1 MCPSLPNQHMA
12 LTFSWFILTAPI
24 SKHLG
29 SPSLLLTSEANQAA
43 ILDLNPKVEHFAD
56 TMFLSA
62 ENLYKF
68 V

>member
-1 MCPSLPNQHMA
+1 MPLPPQPAHGFD
-12 LTFSWFILTAPI
+12 LFLIYTD
-24 SKHLG
+24 
-29 SPSLLLTSEANQAA
+29 SPNFQTLRQSQSPLTSEANLAA

-56 TMFLSA
+56 TMVPSV